1 MKGKDLFSNIQ
12 EAREHITRLK
22 KEAEMLE
29 STPQE
34 GTSLEMQ
41 SSPPTS
47 TSI

>member
-22 KEAEMLE
+22 KEAELLE

-34 GTSLEMQ
+34 GI
-41 SSPPTS
+41 
-47 TSI
+47 TSIILVLATNIN